1 MRAASVMTLTL
12 LLATLAL
19 SACNTMQGVGE
30 DVQAGGEAIE
40 DTATDVQQR

>member
-1 MRAASVMTLTL
+1 MTLSL

-19 SACNTMQGVGE
+19 GACNTMQGVGE